1 MIEGI
6 IKIILYG
13 KQTQPIIPKTPR
25 CGSARREDG
34 TGGLIQKRKPMF
46 DESGT
51 TLLNGVR
58 LNFEKGF
65 GFNQSPNIKNTAYCI
80 DDNRIIYLL
89 ASQIVIY
96 DMLAETQR
104 VIDTFDFDE
113 EVGAMLYFKNI
124 MLEDNI
130 MYALHGLNR
139 SFPSLTI
146 MNFSKNY
153 PTKIVLANLEKEE
166 KITDIVLLNDFRN
179 IGAVSKLD
187 KIIRL
192 TII

>member
-1 MIEGI
+1 
-6 IKIILYG
+6 
-13 KQTQPIIPKTPR
+13 
-25 CGSARREDG
+25 
-34 TGGLIQKRKPMF
+34 MF

-58 LNFEKGF
+58 LSFEKGF

-104 VIDTFDFDE
+104 VIDTFDYDE

-130 MYALHGLNR
+130 LYALHGLNR

-153 PTKIVLANLEKEE
+153 PLKIVLANLEKEE
-166 KITDIVLLNDFRN
+166 KITDIILLNDYRN
-179 IGAVSKLD
+179 IATVSKLD
-187 KIIRL
+187 KIVRL

>member
-1 MIEGI
+1 
-6 IKIILYG
+6 
-13 KQTQPIIPKTPR
+13 
-25 CGSARREDG
+25 
-34 TGGLIQKRKPMF
+34 MF

-58 LNFEKGF
+58 LSFEKGF
-65 GFNQSPNIKNTAYCI
+65 GFNQSPHIKNTAYCV

-130 MYALHGLNR
+130 LYALHGLNR

-153 PTKIVLANLEKEE
+153 PVKIVLANLEKEE

-179 IGAVSKLD
+179 IAAVSKLD

>member
-1 MIEGI
+1 
-6 IKIILYG
+6 
-13 KQTQPIIPKTPR
+13 
-25 CGSARREDG
+25 
-34 TGGLIQKRKPMF
+34 
-46 DESGT
+46 
-51 TLLNGVR
+51 
-58 LNFEKGF
+58 
-65 GFNQSPNIKNTAYCI
+65 
-80 DDNRIIYLL
+80 
-89 ASQIVIY
+89 
-96 DMLAETQR
+96 MLAETQR

-130 MYALHGLNR
+130 LYALHGLNR

-153 PTKIVLANLEKEE
+153 PVKIVLANLEKEE

-179 IGAVSKLD
+179 IAAVSKLD